1 MALKLGPSTRD
12 LHLEDDL
19 ITDFPS
25 SAFVGLT
32 KLDWLNFG
40 RNLLTKPPKN
50 ILSVHSLIEK
60 APIKQQQDSL
70 HQKRFTAIWSNNRIE
85 FIR

>member
-19 ITDFPS
+19 ITHFPS

-32 KLDWLNFG
+32 KFW
-40 RNLLTKPPKN
+40 KK
-50 ILSVHSLIEK
+50 SVDKTAKEHPLISF
-60 APIKQQQDSL
+60 PY
-70 HQKRFTAIWSNNRIE
+70 
-85 FIR
+85 